1 MTTTA
6 APAFDRPSA
15 DEHSPYYARY
25 IDRVPDGDLLE
36 YMQRQLVEAAA
47 FLRAIPAEL
56 QEHRY
61 AEGKW
66 SVKEVIGHISDTER
80 IFSYRALRFARADQ
94 TPLPGYDENTYVP
107 AANFGARDFASLVDE
122 WVHVRHATLALFRGL
137 DADAV
142 LRRGKANDA
151 EVSVRALA
159 WILAGH
165 VDHHEAILRERYLG
179 QS

>member
-25 IDRVPDGDLLE
+25 IDRVPDGDLLD
-36 YMQRQLVEAAA
+36 YLQRQLVETSA
-47 FLRAIPAEL
+47 FLRAIPDEL

-107 AANFGARDFASLVDE
+107 AARFDARDFASLVNE
-122 WVHVRHATLALFRGL
+122 WVHVRQATLALLRGL
-137 DADAV
+137 DGDAP
-142 LRRGKANDA
+142 LRRGKANDQ

-159 WILAGH
+159 WIMAGH
-165 VDHHEAILRERYLG
+165 VDHHGALLRERYLG